1 MSNSVVGQDLVAD
14 LVAARKKKGLSQAE
28 LAERAGLP
36 QSTIGRIEARL
47 VSPNLETLNKI
58 LPVLGLRLHL
68 SRND

>member
-1 MSNSVVGQDLVAD
+1 MNSLAGGDLVAE
-14 LVAARKKKGLSQAE
+14 LVDARKKKGLSQAE

-68 SRND
+68 FGND

>member
-1 MSNSVVGQDLVAD
+1 MNSLAGGDLVAE
-14 LVAARKKKGLSQAE
+14 LVTARKKKGLSQAE
-28 LAERAGLP
+28 LAVRAGLP

-68 SRND
+68 FGND

>member
-1 MSNSVVGQDLVAD
+1 MNSLAGGDLVAE
-14 LVAARKKKGLSQAE
+14 LVAARKKRGLSQAE
-28 LAERAGLP
+28 LAVRAGLP

-68 SRND
+68 FGDD

>member
-1 MSNSVVGQDLVAD
+1 MNSLAGGDLVAE
-14 LVAARKKKGLSQAE
+14 LVAARKRKGLSQAE
-28 LAERAGLP
+28 LAVRAGLP

-68 SRND
+68 FGND

>member
-1 MSNSVVGQDLVAD
+1 MNSLAGGDLVAE
-14 LVAARKKKGLSQAE
+14 LVAVRKKKGLSQAE

-68 SRND
+68 FGND

>member
-1 MSNSVVGQDLVAD
+1 MNSLAGGDLVAE
-14 LVAARKKKGLSQAE
+14 LVTARKKRGLSQAE
-28 LAERAGLP
+28 LAVRAGLP

-68 SRND
+68 FGDD

>member
-1 MSNSVVGQDLVAD
+1 MNSLAGGDLVAE
-14 LVAARKKKGLSQAE
+14 LVAARKKKGLSHAE

-68 SRND
+68 FGDD

>member
-1 MSNSVVGQDLVAD
+1 MNSLAGGDLVAE

-68 SRND
+68 FGDD

>member
-1 MSNSVVGQDLVAD
+1 MNSLVGGDLVAE

-58 LPVLGLRLHL
+58 LSVLGLRLHL
-68 SRND
+68 FGND

>member
-1 MSNSVVGQDLVAD
+1 MNSLAGGDLVAE

-28 LAERAGLP
+28 LAVRAGLP

-68 SRND
+68 FGDD

>member
-1 MSNSVVGQDLVAD
+1 MNSVVACQDLVAE

-36 QSTIGRIEARL
+36 QSTVGRIEARL

-68 SRND
+68 FGID

>member
-1 MSNSVVGQDLVAD
+1 MNSLAGGDFVAE

-68 SRND
+68 FGND

>member
-1 MSNSVVGQDLVAD
+1 MNSLAGGDLVAE

-68 SRND
+68 FGND

>member
-1 MSNSVVGQDLVAD
+1 MNNVVAGQDLVAE

-36 QSTIGRIEARL
+36 QSTVGRIEARL

-68 SRND
+68 FGND

>member
-1 MSNSVVGQDLVAD
+1 MNSLAGGDLVAE
-14 LVAARKKKGLSQAE
+14 LVAARKRKGLSQAE
-28 LAERAGLP
+28 LAVRAGLP

-68 SRND
+68 FGDD

>member
-1 MSNSVVGQDLVAD
+1 MNSLAGGDFVAELVT
-14 LVAARKKKGLSQAE
+14 ARKKKGLSQAE

-68 SRND
+68 FGND

>member
-1 MSNSVVGQDLVAD
+1 MNSLAGGDLVAE
-14 LVAARKKKGLSQAE
+14 LVTARKKKGLSQAE
-28 LAERAGLP
+28 LAVRAGLP

-68 SRND
+68 FWE

>member
-1 MSNSVVGQDLVAD
+1 MNSLAGGDLVAE
-14 LVAARKKKGLSQAE
+14 LVDARKKKGLSQAE
-28 LAERAGLP
+28 LAVRAGLP

-68 SRND
+68 FGND

>member
-1 MSNSVVGQDLVAD
+1 MNSLAGGDLVAE
-14 LVAARKKKGLSQAE
+14 LVTARKKKGLSQAE

-68 SRND
+68 FGDD

>member
-1 MSNSVVGQDLVAD
+1 MNSLAGGDLVAE

-28 LAERAGLP
+28 LAVRAGLP

-68 SRND
+68 FGND

>member
-1 MSNSVVGQDLVAD
+1 MNNVIAGQDLVAE
-14 LVAARKKKGLSQAE
+14 LVTARKKKGLSQAE

-68 SRND
+68 FGND

>member
-1 MSNSVVGQDLVAD
+1 MNSLAGGDLVAE

-28 LAERAGLP
+28 LAVRAGLP

-68 SRND
+68 FWE

>member
-1 MSNSVVGQDLVAD
+1 MNSLAGGDLVAE
-14 LVAARKKKGLSQAE
+14 LVTARKKKGLSQAE

-68 SRND
+68 FGND

>member
-1 MSNSVVGQDLVAD
+1 MNSLAGGDFVAE

-36 QSTIGRIEARL
+36 QSTVGRIEARL

-68 SRND
+68 FGND